1 MLHYILS
8 ECKIKTEV
16 IMRRKDR
23 QMPKEFALQVVDK
36 CDYAVL
42 SMISDNKPYC
52 LPITIVRDQD
62 NVYFHCAKAGQKYD
76 ALLKNP
82 DVCLA
87 CVGDVNV
94 VPQHFTTEY
103 ESAVIKGK
111 ATLVTDDEQKIK
123 ALKILCQRYTP
134 SNMGEFDNAIKM
146 SLDRTA
152 IFKISIDQ
160 ITGKRKKYDKN
171 GEEMKFGR
179 ME

>member
-1 MLHYILS
+1 
-8 ECKIKTEV
+8 
-16 IMRRKDR
+16 MRRKDR

-36 CDYAVL
+36 CEYAVL
-42 SMISDNKPYC
+42 SMISNNQPYC
-52 LPITIVRDQD
+52 LPITIVRDD
-62 NVYFHCAKAGQKYD
+62 ENIYFHCAKAGQKYD

-82 DVCLA
+82 NVCLT
-87 CVGDVNV
+87 CVGEVNV

-103 ESAVIKGK
+103 ESAIVKGN
-111 ATLVTDDEQKIK
+111 ATLVECDEEKIMV
-123 ALKILCQRYTP
+123 LKKLCQRYTP
-134 SNMGEFDNAIKM
+134 SNMSQFDGAINA

-152 IFKISIDQ
+152 IFKISIDE

>member
-1 MLHYILS
+1 
-8 ECKIKTEV
+8 
-16 IMRRKDR
+16 MRRKDR

-36 CDYAVL
+36 CEYAVL
-42 SMISDNKPYC
+42 SMISNDQPYC
-52 LPITIVRDQD
+52 LPITIVRASE
-62 NVYFHCAKAGQKYD
+62 NIYFHCAKAGEKYD

-82 DVCLA
+82 NVCLA
-87 CVGDVNV
+87 CVGDTNV

-103 ESAVIKGK
+103 ESAIVKGK
-111 ATLVTDDEQKIK
+111 ATLVVDDDEKIM
-123 ALKILCQRYTP
+123 ALKVLCQRYTP
-134 SNMGEFDNAIKM
+134 SNMSQFDGAINA

-152 IFKISIDQ
+152 IFKISIDE

>member
-1 MLHYILS
+1 
-8 ECKIKTEV
+8 
-16 IMRRKDR
+16 MRRKDR
-23 QMPKEFALQVVDK
+23 QMPKDFALQVVDK
-36 CDYAVL
+36 CEYAVL
-42 SMISDNKPYC
+42 SMISNNQPYC
-52 LPITIVRDQD
+52 LPITIVRVED
-62 NVYFHCAKAGQKYD
+62 NVYFHCAKAGEKYD

-82 DVCLA
+82 SVCLA
-87 CVGDVNV
+87 CVGDTNV

-111 ATLVTDDEQKIK
+111 ATLVECDDEKIM
-123 ALKILCQRYTP
+123 ALKVLCQRYTP
-134 SNMGEFDNAIKM
+134 SNMSQFDSAINA

-152 IFKISIDQ
+152 IFKISIDE

>member
-1 MLHYILS
+1 
-8 ECKIKTEV
+8 
-16 IMRRKDR
+16 MRRKDR

-36 CDYAVL
+36 CEYAVL
-42 SMISDNKPYC
+42 SMLSNGNPYC
-52 LPITIVRDQD
+52 VPLTIVRVD
-62 NVYFHCAKAGQKYD
+62 NSIYFHCAKAGEKYN
-76 ALLKNP
+76 ALLQNQN
-82 DVCLA
+82 VCLA
-87 CVGDVNV
+87 CVGDTNV

-103 ESAVIKGK
+103 ESAIVKGR
-111 ATLVTDDEQKIK
+111 ATLVESDDEKIM
-123 ALKILCQRYTP
+123 ALKVLCQRYTP

-152 IFKISIDQ
+152 IFKISIDE